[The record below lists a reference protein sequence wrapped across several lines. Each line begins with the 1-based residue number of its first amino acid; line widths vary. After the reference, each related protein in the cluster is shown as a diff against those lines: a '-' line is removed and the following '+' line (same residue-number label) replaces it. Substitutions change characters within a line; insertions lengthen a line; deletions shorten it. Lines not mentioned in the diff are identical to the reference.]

1 MSSEYLLTLAIHA
14 VPGAKRTQA
23 AGTHADALRVRISA
37 PPVDGKANQALTA
50 WLAETFDVPK
60 RNVTL
65 LTGTSARQKRFA
77 LHFADADALA
87 AAQTRLAE
95 LRGEN

>member
-1 MSSEYLLTLAIHA
+1 
-14 VPGAKRTQA
+14 
-23 AGTHADALRVRISA
+23 RVRVAA

-50 WLAETFDVPK
+50 WLAETFAVPK

-77 LHFADADALA
+77 LHFADAAALT